1 MRRTTRLTRVIE
13 YSLTRDDVLSAFTAL
28 AALSP
33 KGKLPGAGI
42 YGGPKQQVRFSVKS
56 GMFLAG
62 PRRVWADDEGL
73 HERLDGVEQVYRW
86 PAVEPVIDLG
96 DFLAVP
102 LAGLGADVPAFS
114 AFALL
119 IPRGTPGLAEL
130 RTELDARAVAAAGDA
145 LPMPGE
151 DKGPDVLA
159 ELEDDVLP
167 DDYQAVNRAA
177 LRSRVGRRQLLVLI
191 AWSLPIGAV
200 VGLCLTLIPSFA
212 LTPAVAALVG
222 ALSGTLGL
230 LVVVL
235 AMIPTQVRNMV
246 ASGVYKVGSGAWW
259 CDQERFY
266 EEIGGRQYVID
277 WAKIDRIQRADG
289 IAIVWIGE
297 AFTILVP
304 CRDDR
309 GRAFVAAAEGHVAR

>member
-56 GMFLAG
+56 GMFLPG
-62 PRRVWADDEGL
+62 PRRVWVDHEGL

-86 PAVEPVIDLG
+86 PAVEPSVDLG
-96 DFLAVP
+96 DLLAVP

-119 IPRGTPGLAEL
+119 IPRTTPGLAEL
-130 RTELDARAVAAAGDA
+130 RAELDARAVAAAGDA

-151 DKGPDVLA
+151 DKGQDLLA

-177 LRSRVGRRQLLVLI
+177 LRSRVGRRQLLVLT
-191 AWSLPIGAV
+191 AWTLPLGAV
-200 VGLCLTLIPSFA
+200 VGLSLTLIPDFA
-212 LTPAVAALVG
+212 LAPVSSALVG

-235 AMIPTQVRNMV
+235 AMIPTQVRRMV
-246 ASGVYKVGSGAWW
+246 ASGVYKVGPGAWW
-259 CDQERFY
+259 ADQERFY
-266 EEIGGRQYVID
+266 EEIGGRQYVVD
-277 WAKIDRIQRADG
+277 WAKIDRIQQADG
-289 IAIVWIGE
+289 VAMLWLSP
-297 AFTILVP
+297 AFAILVP

-309 GRAFVAAAEGHVAR
+309 GRAFVAALERHLGR